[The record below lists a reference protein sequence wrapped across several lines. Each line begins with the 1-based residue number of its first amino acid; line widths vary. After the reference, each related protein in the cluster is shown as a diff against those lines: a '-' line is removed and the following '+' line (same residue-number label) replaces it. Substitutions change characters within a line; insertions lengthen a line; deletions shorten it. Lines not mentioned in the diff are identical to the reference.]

1 MILIMDLEKSQ
12 LRVYVRK
19 LSHGIPKKVLMCS
32 MKDAM
37 LEFIQNTALEIA
49 KKSKNKF
56 SAEKKTKPQ
65 SASVSRTFSGIPRGK
80 TSAFT
85 DFKM

>member
-37 LEFIQNTALEIA
+37 LEFI
-49 KKSKNKF
+49 
-56 SAEKKTKPQ
+56 
-65 SASVSRTFSGIPRGK
+65 
-80 TSAFT
+80 
-85 DFKM
+85 